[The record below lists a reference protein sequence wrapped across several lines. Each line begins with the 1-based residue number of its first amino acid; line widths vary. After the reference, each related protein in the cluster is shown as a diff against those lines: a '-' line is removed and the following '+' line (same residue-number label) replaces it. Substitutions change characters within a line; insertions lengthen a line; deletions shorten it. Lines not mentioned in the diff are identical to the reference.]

1 MMQKDLQN
9 QQTQLKKNQHKFYY
23 SYKKKTERSSFLCNK
38 KLLQNFLLH
47 KKRSTMD
54 GYLHEWKNVAKQ
66 ARAGNEASAAALQ
79 QLQLLL
85 RFLLIYLPELLHLM
99 KPGLVIVVIVFLV
112 VFVGGYF
119 LMDSHVKKKEKH
131 EINK

>member
-1 MMQKDLQN
+1 
-9 QQTQLKKNQHKFYY
+9 
-23 SYKKKTERSSFLCNK
+23 
-38 KLLQNFLLH
+38 
-47 KKRSTMD
+47 MD

-99 KPGLVIVVIVFLV
+99 KPGQVIVVIVLLV